1 MGRHEKNDVDYFP
14 FYCKEGKTMHV
25 IESKYRNDG
34 FACWVKI
41 LRQLANTDFHYLD
54 LRDELDILYLASKC
68 LVEQET
74 LIGILDILAKFNE
87 IDTELWTKY
96 RIVWNQK
103 FVDSINDAYSK
114 RRNKPLKRESLF
126 DFLHLNV
133 GGNAD
138 KQDINTQSKEKKS
151 KVNKSIENNSIDV
164 AIAQPKKIDL
174 DSVNFH
180 FNGIRDVVELLVK
193 ENKHWRKKTTGQIQK
208 IVDRL
213 KNESINDNHALWEI
227 NRAYEGGWMSIHV
240 EVDKYNKSLGITS
253 NLPPKPSP
261 MDKILA
267 DAQAGMMISN
277 NPFNP

>member
-41 LRQLANTDFHYLD
+41 LRQLATTDFHYLD

-87 IDTELWTKY
+87 IDTELWTKH

-114 RRNKPLKRESLF
+114 RRNKPLLRESLF
-126 DFLHLNV
+126 NKLHLNA

-138 KQDINTQSKEKKS
+138 KQDINTQSKVKES
-151 KVNKSIENNSIDV
+151 KVNKSIENNSTDI
-164 AIAQPKKIDL
+164 AIAETSKMNLETLFYPHNTPEYRESFAEMVKVRFKKKSQEQLQRMLDKVKNFDEQTGIDIFS
-174 DSVNFH
+174 DNF
-180 FNGIRDVVELLVK
+180 
-193 ENKHWRKKTTGQIQK
+193 
-208 IVDRL
+208 
-213 KNESINDNHALWEI
+213 INDKWKGFIVKDSYL
-227 NRAYEGGWMSIHV
+227 NRNGA
-240 EVDKYNKSLGITS
+240 
-253 NLPPKPSP
+253 NLTPKPSP

-267 DAQAGMMISN
+267 DAQAGMMITN
-277 NPFNP
+277 NTFNP